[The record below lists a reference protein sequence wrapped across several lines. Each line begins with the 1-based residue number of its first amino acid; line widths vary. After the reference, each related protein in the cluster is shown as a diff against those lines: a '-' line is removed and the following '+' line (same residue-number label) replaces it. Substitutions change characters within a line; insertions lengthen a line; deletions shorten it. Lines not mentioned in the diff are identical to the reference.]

1 MKLFRKI
8 VDEREELE
16 MMRVE
21 RTGYYVV
28 FAGLVIA
35 IIVQTVLFDYDF
47 LPIAGEFIA
56 LIAGAVWTCIGFV
69 RRGVWDYHTKPG
81 MKTYLIY
88 SLIGALVFGCL
99 MPLMRY
105 FKYELP
111 LQWVLVMFAINFV
124 SIFALI
130 FVTLLI
136 YGESVKRRRKKLDEK
151 FD

>member
-1 MKLFRKI
+1 MKLFRKV

-21 RTGYYVV
+21 RTSYYVT
-28 FAGLVIA
+28 FAALLIA
-35 IIVQTVLFDYDF
+35 IIVQNVLYDF
-47 LPIAGEFIA
+47 ELMPIAGEFIA
-56 LIAGAVWTCIGFV
+56 LIAGAVWMCIGFV
-69 RRGVWDYHTKPG
+69 RRGIWDYHTKPG
-81 MKTYLIY
+81 MKTYLVY
-88 SLIGALVFGCL
+88 SLLGALVFGSL

-105 FKYELP
+105 LADGMTLQLVLP
-111 LQWVLVMFAINFV
+111 IFAINFV

-130 FVTLLI
+130 FVTMLI